1 MQWALPVISSFLRS
15 FLCSTHGNNKK
26 LQQANAP
33 VLHPARK
40 GKQHKILFVAES
52 IAWFGLY
59 LQKQYYNCSWYLNTC
74 YEKWDGRH
82 KSWVLLWVNH
92 LPVACTCAAKPRSC
106 PVEPPIS
113 PMQTCWMCCL
123 HPIKYRKPL
132 FYCQPCFILM
142 KTTLIKNSQRC
153 KWTCVHTSP
162 QMTHLECTC
171 WTARVT
177 FHLAIQN

>member
-1 MQWALPVISSFLRS
+1 MQWALPVIPSFLRS

-132 FYCQPCFILM
+132 FTVSLVLYWWRLLSL
-142 KTTLIKNSQRC
+142 KTHNAASEPVCTPLP
-153 KWTCVHTSP
+153 KWPIWNAHAEL
-162 QMTHLECTC
+162 QG
-171 WTARVT
+171 
-177 FHLAIQN
+177 